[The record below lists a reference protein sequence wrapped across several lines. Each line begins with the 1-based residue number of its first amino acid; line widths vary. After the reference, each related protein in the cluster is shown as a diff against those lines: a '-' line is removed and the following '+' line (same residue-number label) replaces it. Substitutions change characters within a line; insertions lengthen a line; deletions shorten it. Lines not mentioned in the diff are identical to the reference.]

1 MQPTPDQ
8 RAAKSPRPDALA
20 GWPVV
25 VRSGLRVAWLCGLFA
40 CLAGCDGLF
49 QSSPQQ
55 GTLVTATVAPAEPP
69 DLSTLRLQPSELSPG
84 IKRLRFGVS
93 PFASVAEQRAQ
104 FGPLCDW
111 LTQTLGVPVVLQKA
125 ASYQTLVQQ
134 LVDGEIDFALLS
146 PLSYVHARD
155 REPRLELVARTLGF
169 GAPEY
174 SAFLLVRADDPAQSL
189 ADLQNRRIAWVDPL
203 SAAGYLF
210 PYASLLE
217 QGLVPEQLFA
227 EQQFLGTH
235 MAALTALLRGK
246 ADVAAVSSGTLALLR
261 DQGALESFAGGVRIL
276 AKAGR
281 IPYDAVVVGPRLGR
295 AAARKIGAAFMA
307 LSTRS
312 SDGRQI
318 LLRTWGLSGWM
329 PADDS
334 SYDSVRATLIAVER
348 AQGKPVSLPVTAS
361 LEALLDLPPPATA
374 SEAP

>member
-1 MQPTPDQ
+1 MSRLSAQ
-8 RAAKSPRPDALA
+8 RWLALA
-20 GWPVV
+20 VIAA
-25 VRSGLRVAWLCGLFA
+25 LA
-40 CLAGCDGLF
+40 AGCDGL
-49 QSSPQQ
+49 SPHAAQH
-55 GTLVTATVAPAEPP
+55 GTLTTAIAAPAEPP
-69 DLSTLRLQPSELSPG
+69 DRASLRLLASELPPG
-84 IKRLRFGVS
+84 IRRLRFGVS
-93 PFASVAEQRAQ
+93 PFASVAEQKAQ

-111 LTQTLGVPVVLQKA
+111 LGQTLGVPVVLQKA

-134 LVDGEIDFALLS
+134 LADGEVDFALLS

-174 SAFLLVRADDPAQSL
+174 SAFLLVRSDDPAQTL
-189 ADLQNRRIAWVDPL
+189 ADLQNRRIAWVDPF

-210 PYASLLE
+210 PYASMLE
-217 QGLVPEQLFA
+217 QGLAPEQLFA
-227 EQQFLGTH
+227 EQQFAGTH
-235 MAALTALLRGK
+235 MAALTALIKGR
-246 ADVAAVSSGTLALLR
+246 ADVAAVSSGTLSLLR

-307 LSTRS
+307 LSTRNAE
-312 SDGRQI
+312 GRQI

-329 PADDS
+329 PADDLA
-334 SYDSVRATLIAVER
+334 YDSVRATLIAVER

-374 SEAP
+374 AEAP